1 MSTKIK
7 DTTLVESVGENYKIP
22 VGNTGNDTTALSISV
37 GQIKTFTINGL
48 STVAS
53 SGDYNDLTNKPTIP
67 SAQVNADWESNS
79 GVSQILHKPTIPTV
93 NNNIITFTQGGT
105 NKGSFTLNQGSD
117 TTIALD
123 GGGSFTQVQADWNQ
137 SDNTQVD
144 YIKNKPTIP
153 SNTQTLVFED
163 SNGNQTTI
171 TFYTTA

>member
-1 MSTKIK
+1 MSSTKIK
-7 DTTLVESVGENYKIP
+7 DTTLVNNVSGDYKIP
-22 VGNTGNDTTALSISV
+22 VGNTGNDTTALGISV
-37 GQIKTFTINGL
+37 NQIKTFTVNSL
-48 STVAS
+48 STVS
-53 SGDYNDLTNKPTIP
+53 TTGDYNDLINKP
-67 SAQVNADWESNS
+67 
-79 GVSQILHKPTIPTV
+79 LLPTV
-93 NNNIITFTQGGT
+93 NNNTITFTQGGT

-153 SNTQTLVFED
+153 SNTQTLIFED
-163 SNGNQTTI
+163 SQGNQTTI

>member
-53 SGDYNDLTNKPTIP
+53 SGNYNDLRNT
-67 SAQVNADWESNS
+67 
-79 GVSQILHKPTIPTV
+79 PTIPTV
-93 NNNIITFTQGGT
+93 NNNTITFTQGGT
-105 NKGSFTLNQGSD
+105 SKGSFTLNQSSN

-123 GGGSFTQVQADWNQ
+123 GSVTQVQADWNQ
-137 SDNTQVD
+137 SDNSQVD

-153 SNTQTLVFED
+153 SNTQTLTFED
-163 SNGNQTTI
+163 SQGNQTTI